1 MNSARRHSFLDE
13 KRVLVTGAAGT
24 IGSLLI
30 ESLLQADATV
40 CAFDSDESG
49 LAELKSKWGT
59 CGQTTTK
66 FRAFA
71 GNIRDVARLDE
82 ACGGVDY
89 LFHCAAMKHVDICE
103 YNPIEAAKT
112 NVEGV
117 TNIVTAALNNE
128 VKRVIFTSS
137 DKAVNPQSTMG
148 ATKLLGEKLF
158 IAANGAVGDRATR
171 FSVVRFGNILNSR
184 GSVTEIFQQQ
194 IERGEP
200 ITLTSERMSRFV
212 LTAKNAVELCLFA
225 AEQMKGGEIFLQN
238 MGVAAIRDVATAL
251 AEPGQVLQFKEI
263 GRRPAEKEFEEL
275 STEDEAERSFETK
288 NGLVI
293 LPEVLENMPMDVL
306 ENFRFIEANL
316 QRAKKPLRSDQHSPM
331 SVEAIREFFRNS

>member
-1 MNSARRHSFLDE
+1 MSSARRASFLDE
-13 KRVLVTGAAGT
+13 KRILVTGAAGT

-30 ESLLQADATV
+30 ERLLQADVTV

-49 LAELKSKWGT
+49 LAELKAKWEKR
-59 CGQTTTK
+59 GQTINK

-71 GNIRDVARLDE
+71 GNIRDVARLEE
-82 ACGGVDY
+82 ACSGVDY

-117 TNIVTAALNNE
+117 TNIVTAALNKE
-128 VKRVIFTSS
+128 VERVIFTSS

-158 IAANGAVGDRATR
+158 IAANSAVGDRTTR
-171 FSVVRFGNILNSR
+171 FSVVRFGNVLNSR
-184 GSVTEIFQQQ
+184 GSVTEIFREQ
-194 IERGEP
+194 IEKGEP
-200 ITLTSERMSRFV
+200 ITLTSEGMSRFV
-212 LTAKNAVELCLFA
+212 LTAKNAAELCLFA

-251 AEPGQVLQFKEI
+251 AEPGQQLQFKEI

-275 STEDEAERSFETK
+275 STPDEADRSYETK
-288 NGLVI
+288 NGIII
-293 LPEVLENMPMDVL
+293 LPEVLANMPLDAI
-306 ENFRFIEANL
+306 ENFRYIETNFP
-316 QRAKKPLRSDQHSPM
+316 RARKPLRSDQHSPM

>member
-1 MNSARRHSFLDE
+1 M
-13 KRVLVTGAAGT
+13 VTGAAGT

-49 LAELKSKWGT
+49 LAELKSKWDT
-59 CGQTTTK
+59 CGQTIKK

-71 GNIRDVARLDE
+71 GNIRDVARLEE
-82 ACGGVDY
+82 ACSGVDY

-184 GSVTEIFQQQ
+184 GSVTEIFREQ

-200 ITLTSERMSRFV
+200 ITLTSDRMSRFV
-212 LTAKNAVELCLFA
+212 LTAKNAAELCLFA
-225 AEQMKGGEIFLQN
+225 AEHMKGGEIFLKN

-251 AEPGQVLQFKEI
+251 AEPGQELQFKVI

-275 STEDEAERSFETK
+275 STEDEAERSYETK
-288 NGLVI
+288 KGFVI
-293 LPEVLENMPMDVL
+293 LPEILDNMPLDVI
-306 ENFRFIEANL
+306 ENFRYIETNF
-316 QRAKKPLRSDQHSPM
+316 QRAKKALRSDQHSPM